1 MLLVCFDHSYRLQG
15 DSDLSGRTAMTSTA
29 DVDAY
34 GWVNDW
40 QGLLA
45 EDDAQLCFSIEY
57 VFLSFSFAL
66 ADQPQ
71 HL

>member
-1 MLLVCFDHSYRLQG
+1 
-15 DSDLSGRTAMTSTA
+15 MTSTA